1 MMSQSTP
8 QSSSC
13 PHLTFTDPEV
23 LSCPFP
29 TYAKL
34 QEEAPV
40 YLDPVTG
47 MYVVTRY
54 ADIRAIAADPQTF
67 ANDTGQLQGR
77 QTVATARINAMME
90 EAGVAEVNTLVTN
103 DPPDH
108 RRYRSLVDKA
118 FGVKRMMSVRPRIDE
133 ITRDL
138 IDRFP
143 REPFDFVQ
151 AFAIWLPMRMI
162 AEQLGVPPEMG
173 DTFKQWSDA
182 TMECTDPRIDPERHI
197 ECSRRKIEMNLFLA
211 ARGEE
216 LRSAPN
222 DTLISDLANSTIDG
236 RQLTRGEFCSL
247 LVQLLVGGN
256 ETTTSALASGA
267 YHLASNPQL
276 QAQLRAAPQKIKT
289 FCEEV
294 LRLESPL
301 QGLFR
306 KALTATVLGGVS
318 IPQGAILNIRWA
330 AGNRDPRMFAE
341 PQALDIDRLN
351 ATQHLTFGH
360 GIHYCIGNQ
369 LARAEMQQA
378 FTALLGR
385 SRNISLVP
393 AEGAVQRLVHFLAH
407 GPTRLM
413 ISFEPA

>member
-1 MMSQSTP
+1 
-8 QSSSC
+8 
-13 PHLTFTDPEV
+13 
-23 LSCPFP
+23 
-29 TYAKL
+29 
-34 QEEAPV
+34 
-40 YLDPVTG
+40 
-47 MYVVTRY
+47 
-54 ADIRAIAADPQTF
+54 
-67 ANDTGQLQGR
+67 
-77 QTVATARINAMME
+77 
-90 EAGVAEVNTLVTN
+90 
-103 DPPDH
+103 
-108 RRYRSLVDKA
+108 
-118 FGVKRMMSVRPRIDE
+118 
-133 ITRDL
+133 
-138 IDRFP
+138 
-143 REPFDFVQ
+143 
-151 AFAIWLPMRMI
+151 
-162 AEQLGVPPEMG
+162 
-173 DTFKQWSDA
+173 
-182 TMECTDPRIDPERHI
+182 
-197 ECSRRKIEMNLFLA
+197 
-211 ARGEE
+211 
-216 LRSAPN
+216 
-222 DTLISDLANSTIDG
+222 
-236 RQLTRGEFCSL
+236 
-247 LVQLLVGGN
+247 
-256 ETTTSALASGA
+256 
-267 YHLASNPQL
+267 L

-318 IPQGAILNIRWA
+318 IPQGAILNVRWA